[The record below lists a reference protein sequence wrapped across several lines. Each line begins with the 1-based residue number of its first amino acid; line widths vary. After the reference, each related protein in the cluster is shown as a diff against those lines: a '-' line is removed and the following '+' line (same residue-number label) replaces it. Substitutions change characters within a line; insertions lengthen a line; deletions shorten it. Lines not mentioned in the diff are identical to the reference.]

1 MSEYLNPGNVTFGE
15 FVADNYVDKT
25 GILALLNHSIN
36 SDEEFICMSRPRRF
50 GKSVTAD
57 MMCAYYCKGCDS
69 RDLFQPLA
77 ISADS
82 SFDRHLNKYDVFYI
96 DIAALKR
103 PTDTY
108 RNLSDYLNRVLTDEI
123 KEQYPEVKC
132 SDRLIATLRRLVE
145 YTGNKIIM
153 IIDEWDAPIR
163 ENPETT
169 TSYLDFLRELFKN
182 GNISQRV
189 FALVFMTGIMPIIK
203 STSQSS
209 LSNFIQ
215 YSALYPG
222 DFGEFFG
229 FTKGEVRELCRSN
242 PELDFQDVKFWY
254 DGYHFGSAHSMYN
267 PYAVI
272 NALEYLELRPFWVET
287 CASETLKTHIRAD
300 FDGLQERIMLLT
312 AGKKV
317 KFDPSGFSN
326 SIDDLKNRDDVFT
339 LLVHLGYLTQ
349 EMGPDPDEPEGSG
362 KLCHLA
368 SIPNE
373 EVRQEFKKILKEPS
387 SKRMVELLKQSEQ
400 LVKDTESCNADGVAK
415 AIQKIHDSIYSP
427 TFYNN
432 EQALRSVIRMAYIS
446 CEDRFARVEELPTGH
461 GIADVAYVPKKG
473 TSQSAIIVELKWNVT
488 AEEALSQIKAKD
500 YTKVLLDMGHDV
512 ILVGIGYEDKTKA
525 HACKIE
531 FLENPAG
538 TP

>member
-15 FVADNYVDKT
+15 LVADNYVDKT
-25 GILALLNHSIN
+25 GILALLNQSIN
-36 SDEEFICMSRPRRF
+36 SKRRFICMSRPRRF
-50 GKSVTAD
+50 GKSITAD

-69 RDLFQPLA
+69 RDLFQSLA
-77 ISADS
+77 ISADP

-96 DIAALKR
+96 DITGQCIY
-103 PTDTY
+103 TDYY
-108 RNLSDYLNRVLTDEI
+108 RNLHSYLSKVIIDEI
-123 KEQYPEVKC
+123 KEQYPEVEC
-132 SDRLIATLRRLVE
+132 SDRLMTTLRRLVE

-163 ENPETT
+163 ENPEAT

-189 FALVFMTGIMPIIK
+189 FALVYMTGIMPIIK
-203 STSQSS
+203 GASQSPV
-209 LSNFIQ
+209 SNFIE

-222 DFGEFFG
+222 DYGEFFG
-229 FTKGEVRELCRSN
+229 FTESEVRELCRSK
-242 PELDFQDVKFWY
+242 PELNFNDVKFWY
-254 DGYHFGSAHSMYN
+254 DGYHFGSAHSIYN
-267 PYAVI
+267 PFAVI
-272 NALEYLELRPFWVET
+272 NALEFLELRSFWAET
-287 CASETLKTHIRAD
+287 SASEALKTHIRAD

-326 SIDDLKNRDDVFT
+326 SVDNLKNRDDVFT

-349 EMGPDPDEPEGSG
+349 EMGPDPDEPEGSN

-373 EVRQEFKKILKEPS
+373 EVRQEFKRILKDPC

-400 LVKDTESCNADGVAK
+400 LMKDTESGNADGVAK
-415 AIQKIHDSIYSP
+415 TIQKVHDSIYSP

-473 TSQSAIIVELKWNVT
+473 TSQPAMVIELKWNVT
-488 AEEALSQIKAKD
+488 AAEALSQIKARD
-500 YTKVLLDMGHDV
+500 YTKVLLNMGHDV
-512 ILVGIGYEDKTKA
+512 ILVGIGYEDKTKV

-531 FLENPAG
+531 FLLNPAG